1 MKKALLLAASVILGT
16 TTLVGCQQ
24 SEKQELVSQVKMV
37 AGTITYRER
46 IALPENAVVEVT
58 LQDVSLADA
67 KARVL
72 ARQRFETNGAQVPFK
87 FELPYTVSE
96 IEQRHR
102 YSVSARIEVDGRL
115 RFITDTS
122 NPVITDSNKTH
133 TIDLRLIGVR

>member
-1 MKKALLLAASVILGT
+1 MKKALLLAAVILGT

-24 SEKQELVSQVKMV
+24 SEKQEQVSQMQMV
-37 AGTITYRER
+37 TGTITYRER

-72 ARQRFETNGAQVPFK
+72 SQHRFETNGAQVPFK
-87 FELPYTVSE
+87 FELPYNVSE
-96 IEQRHR
+96 IDDRHR
-102 YSVSARIEVDGRL
+102 YSVSARIEVNGKL

-122 NPVITDSNKTH
+122 NPVITDNNKSH
-133 TIDLRLIGVR
+133 KIDLRLVGVR